1 MAGPYSGTAGS
12 VVLVSGGTTLVGWVT
27 EWSLDKSLETVDTTS
42 FGNNNRTRIPSI
54 KDATGSFTG
63 SFDDSDT
70 AQSALITA
78 FENGTFVGLRLY
90 VGTAKYFNIGSAVI
104 TGYNPTMAVDG
115 KADIEYA
122 FESNGS
128 SALV

>member
-1 MAGPYSGTAGS
+1 MPGPYSGTAGS
-12 VVLVSGGTTLVGWVT
+12 VVLVSGGTTLVGWIT

-54 KDATGSFTG
+54 KEASGSFNG

-70 AQSALITA
+70 AQAAIITA
-78 FENGTFVGLRLY
+78 FENGTYVGLRLY

-115 KADIEYA
+115 KADIEYN

>member
-1 MAGPYSGTAGS
+1 
-12 VVLVSGGTTLVGWVT
+12 LVSGGTTLVGWIT

-63 SFDDSDT
+63 TFDDADT
-70 AQSALITA
+70 AQSSLITA

-90 VGTAKYFNIGSAVI
+90 VGTAKYFNIGSAVL

-115 KADIEYA
+115 KAEIEYT

>member
-12 VVLVSGGTTLVGWVT
+12 VVLISGGTTLVGWVT

-63 SFDDSDT
+63 SFDDADT

-115 KADIEYA
+115 KADIEYT

>member
-12 VVLVSGGTTLVGWVT
+12 VVLVSGGTTLVGWIT

-63 SFDDSDT
+63 SFDDVDT
-70 AQSALITA
+70 AQAALITA

-90 VGTAKYFNIGSAVI
+90 VGTAKYFNIGSAVV

-115 KADIEYA
+115 KADIEYT

>member
-63 SFDDSDT
+63 SFDDADT

>member
-12 VVLVSGGTTLVGWVT
+12 VVLVSGGTTLVGWIT

-54 KDATGSFTG
+54 KDATGSFSG
-63 SFDDSDT
+63 SFDDGDT
-70 AQSALITA
+70 AQSAIITA

-104 TGYNPTMAVDG
+104 TGYNPTMSVDG
-115 KADIEYA
+115 KADISYD

>member
-12 VVLVSGGTTLVGWVT
+12 VVLISGGTTLVGWIT

-54 KDATGSFTG
+54 KDASGNFSG
-63 SFDDSDT
+63 SFDDSDS
-70 AQSALITA
+70 AQSAIISA
-78 FENGTFVGLRLY
+78 FEAGTFVGLRLY

-104 TGYNPTMAVDG
+104 TGYNPTMSVDG
-115 KADIEYA
+115 KADISYD

>member
-12 VVLVSGGTTLVGWVT
+12 VVLVSGGTTLVGWIT

-54 KDATGSFTG
+54 KDATGSFSG
-63 SFDDSDT
+63 SFADDDT
-70 AQSALITA
+70 AQASIITA

-104 TGYNPTMAVDG
+104 TGYNPTMSVDG
-115 KADIEYA
+115 KADISYD

>member
-1 MAGPYSGTAGS
+1 
-12 VVLVSGGTTLVGWVT
+12 
-27 EWSLDKSLETVDTTS
+27 
-42 FGNNNRTRIPSI
+42 
-54 KDATGSFTG
+54 
-63 SFDDSDT
+63 
-70 AQSALITA
+70 
-78 FENGTFVGLRLY
+78 LRLY

>member
-12 VVLVSGGTTLVGWVT
+12 VVLVSGGTTLVGWIT
-27 EWSLDKSLETVDTTS
+27 EWNLDKSLETVDTTS

-63 SFDDSDT
+63 SFDDADT
-70 AQSALITA
+70 AQAAIIAA
-78 FENGTFVGLRLY
+78 FEAGTFVGLRLY
-90 VGTAKYFNIGSAVI
+90 VGTAKYFNVGSAVI

-115 KADIEYA
+115 KADIEYS
-122 FESNGS
+122 FEANGS

>member
-1 MAGPYSGTAGS
+1 M
-12 VVLVSGGTTLVGWVT
+12 
-27 EWSLDKSLETVDTTS
+27 DTTS
-42 FGNNNRTRIPSI
+42 FGDNNRLRIPSI

-63 SFDDSDT
+63 SFADDDT
-70 AQSALITA
+70 AQSSIITA

-115 KADIEYA
+115 KADIEYT
-122 FESNGS
+122 FEANGS

>member
-63 SFDDSDT
+63 SFDDADT

-115 KADIEYA
+115 KADIEYT

>member
-115 KADIEYA
+115 KADIEYT

>member
-12 VVLVSGGTTLVGWVT
+12 VVLISGGTTLVGWIG
-27 EWSLDKSLETVDTTS
+27 EWSLDKSLATVETTA
-42 FGNNNRTRIPSI
+42 FGDNNRRVIPSI
-54 KDATGSFTG
+54 KSATGSFSG

-70 AQSALITA
+70 AQAAIITA

-104 TGYNPTMAVDG
+104 NGYNPTTSVEG
-115 KADIEYA
+115 KTDIEYT
-122 FESNGS
+122 FEANGS

>member
-12 VVLVSGGTTLVGWVT
+12 VVLVSGGTTLVGWIT
-27 EWSLDKSLETVDTTS
+27 EWSLDKSLTTVETTA
-42 FGNNNRTRIPSI
+42 FGNNNRLVVPSI
-54 KDATGSFTG
+54 KSATGSFTG

-70 AQSALITA
+70 AQTAIISA
-78 FENGTFVGLRLY
+78 FENGTYVGLRLY
-90 VGTAKYFNIGSAVI
+90 VGTAKYFNIGSALI
-104 TGYNPTMAVDG
+104 TGYNPTMSVDG
-115 KADIEYA
+115 KTDIEYN